1 MAENPVPF
9 YDIPYRRLF
18 PWLHLTRAFWIAADL
33 RKLIL
38 ASIALMLVSAGSLAF
53 DDLLP
58 FSRPESNEVAAARNA
73 ERWPWQQ
80 SLGYDLWHGGDGP
93 AELRGALYDPRNTL
107 LRISSN
113 WQIVLLPFRKIVEPA
128 ACLFRGN
135 ASPAQLADAA
145 TRSLWN
151 LVVWSIFGGA
161 ISRIAA
167 VQFARDQQIG
177 IRRALAF
184 SASRFFGYVSAPVLP
199 LFGVAILW
207 ALCVLGGWIGRIPG
221 GVGEGMLGVLWGLE
235 LVFGFLMAVILI
247 GVGVGWPLMFAT
259 ISVEGTD
266 GFDGLSRAYN
276 YIFERPLYVLW
287 QGVVTMFY
295 GSIMIFFVWLMAQIL
310 TQLAVWG
317 VSWGMGYQAVV
328 GLLGGTLEVAATDDP
343 AAEMAVVSRGAEI
356 VRCWMYALDVVV
368 VGFVYTFFWSSA
380 TIAYFVL
387 RHSVDAN
394 DFDEVFVEESEDRD
408 ELLPLVGT
416 PSVADAEKTVLPIA
430 SLPSA
435 ATDKAA
441 IPPPVDLTP

>member
-1 MAENPVPF
+1 
-9 YDIPYRRLF
+9 
-18 PWLHLTRAFWIAADL
+18 
-33 RKLIL
+33 
-38 ASIALMLVSAGSLAF
+38 
-53 DDLLP
+53 
-58 FSRPESNEVAAARNA
+58 
-73 ERWPWQQ
+73 
-80 SLGYDLWHGGDGP
+80 
-93 AELRGALYDPRNTL
+93 
-107 LRISSN
+107 
-113 WQIVLLPFRKIVEPA
+113 
-128 ACLFRGN
+128 
-135 ASPAQLADAA
+135 
-145 TRSLWN
+145 
-151 LVVWSIFGGA
+151 
-161 ISRIAA
+161 
-167 VQFARDQQIG
+167 
-177 IRRALAF
+177 
-184 SASRFFGYVSAPVLP
+184 
-199 LFGVAILW
+199 
-207 ALCVLGGWIGRIPG
+207 
-221 GVGEGMLGVLWGLE
+221 
-235 LVFGFLMAVILI
+235 
-247 GVGVGWPLMFAT
+247 
-259 ISVEGTD
+259 
-266 GFDGLSRAYN
+266 
-276 YIFERPLYVLW
+276 
-287 QGVVTMFY
+287 MFY

-356 VRCWMYALDVVV
+356 VRGWMYALDVVV